1 MIKRTTAR
9 TLALLLALLSVFL
22 FLSGCA
28 KKPEPIMYDDEF
40 QDFAQE
46 VRMHVPYATLFE
58 IIPYADDGNYAR
70 QKEVLIPCIV
80 EIRDVIPPE
89 ELSLYSNHFGELN
102 DFAYYSIVYHAK
114 VVFDFAAGA
123 EVSKDIL
130 YRQDG
135 QIDWQHRGDPPYR
148 PGDRFFTLLTIESE
162 YGTRGSYYGAN
173 SRYDLY
179 EEDNEQVLYRRSVV
193 SPELAGLQLPLAEE
207 VRTRITTTTKNPAVY
222 GEKFRLAD
230 FSAFVV
236 EDLKERGLLASTE
249 NITERTALLT
259 ANSRQTEVLPES
271 FPTESTPAA
280 ATEGGDLS

>member
-40 QDFAQE
+40 QGYMTASVIQL
-46 VRMHVPYATLFE
+46 PYTQLFDRYSD
-58 IIPYADDGNYAR
+58 PGNAL

-80 EIRDVIPPE
+80 EIGDVIPQE
-89 ELSLYSNHFGELN
+89 QLDSQTDIAFSYF
-102 DFAYYSIVYHAK
+102 SIVYHAK
-114 VVFDFAAGA
+114 VIFDFAAGA

-135 QIDWQHRGDPPYR
+135 QIAQQRRCDPPYR

-249 NITERTALLT
+249 NITERTALVT

>member
-1 MIKRTTAR
+1 MIKRTTVR

-28 KKPEPIMYDDEF
+28 KKQEPIMYDDAF
-40 QDFAQE
+40 QGYMTASVIQL
-46 VRMHVPYATLFE
+46 PYTQLFDRYSD
-58 IIPYADDGNYAR
+58 PGNAL

-80 EIRDVIPPE
+80 EIGDVIPQE
-89 ELSLYSNHFGELN
+89 QLDSQTDIAFSYF
-102 DFAYYSIVYHAK
+102 SIVYHAK
-114 VVFDFAAGA
+114 VIFDFAAGA

-193 SPELAGLQLPLAEE
+193 SPELAGLQLPLSEE
-207 VRTRITTTTKNPAVY
+207 VRTRITTTTKNPAIY

-249 NITERTALLT
+249 TITERTELLT
-259 ANSRQTEVLPES
+259 AS
-271 FPTESTPAA
+271 
-280 ATEGGDLS
+280 GDGASD